1 MTYVPISNEKR
12 TNMSA
17 EYDFYQNPV
26 PPGSNRKP
34 RLHARIVTNG
44 TVSTEE
50 LAEEIHARCTL
61 TIGDIHSTL
70 ISLSQ
75 VIAEHLREGERIHI
89 KGLGYLQMTLQC
101 PPIKSPKEI
110 RGKSVHFKS
119 VAFRPEVELKNA
131 LKTTSFIRTTRKNH
145 SNKYSEIE
153 VDGLLTSY
161 FLDNPYITREDFQ
174 HLCGFTKGTA
184 NRRLTKL
191 VKEGKLQKEGLH
203 RFPVYAPTPGNYR
216 K

>member
-1 MTYVPISNEKR
+1 
-12 TNMSA
+12 MSA

-26 PPGSNRKP
+26 PPGSNKKP

-44 TVSTEE
+44 TVGTEK
-50 LAEEIHARCTL
+50 LAQEIHGRCTL
-61 TIGDIHSTL
+61 TTGDIQATL

-75 VIAEHLREGERIHI
+75 VITEHLRQGDRIHI
-89 KGLGYLQMTLQC
+89 TGLGYLQMTLQC
-101 PPIKSPKEI
+101 PPVKSPKEI
-110 RGKSVHFKS
+110 RGESIRFKS
-119 VAFRPEVELKNA
+119 VAFRPEIGLKNA
-131 LKTTSFIRTTRKNH
+131 LKTTKFVRTTRKNH

-161 FLDNPYITREDFQ
+161 FLDHPYITRVEFE

-184 NRRLTKL
+184 NRRLSQL
-191 VKEGKLQKEGLH
+191 VKDGKLKKEGLH
-203 RFPVYAPTPGNYR
+203 RFPVYEPVPGNYR